1 MFFTGKNY
9 GEQGSVL
16 MESILLLPVVLLSFM
31 AAAQFAHIY
40 FARYMIEYA
49 AYSGARAGRLGS
61 AASIQTN
68 AYNAAGQVCSVLALT
83 SAGTLAGDPLTLPWL
98 GTIEGSQSLAEK
110 LQVTC
115 TEEPGKSIT
124 CTVRMDFPLVVPVVR
139 EVVAGLVR
147 FTEVGSRKM
156 LSRPEHPASDTV
168 VYPGDSFPHLRFK
181 RSATVPRN
189 YRIAD

>member
-1 MFFTGKNY
+1 MFFTGKNH

-16 MESILLLPVVLLSFM
+16 MESILFLPVVLLSFM

-40 FARYMIEYA
+40 LARHMIEYA

-61 AASIQTN
+61 AAVIQTN
-68 AYNAAGQVCSVLALT
+68 AYNAAQQICSILSLT
-83 SAGTLAGDPLTLPWL
+83 AAGASGEPLTLPWF

-115 TEEPGKSIT
+115 TEDPGKSIT
-124 CTVRMDFPLVVPVVR
+124 CTVRMDFPLVVPVAR

-147 FTEVGSRKM
+147 FTEVGSKKFLT
-156 LSRPEHPASDTV
+156 LSEHPAPDTIL
-168 VYPGDSFPHLRFK
+168 YTGNPFPHLRFK
-181 RSATVPRN
+181 RSVTVPRN
-189 YRIAD
+189 YQIAD

>member
-61 AASIQTN
+61 AAAIQTN
-68 AYNAAGQVCSVLALT
+68 AYNAAGQVCSILALT
-83 SAGTLAGDPLTLPWL
+83 PAGTLAGDPLTLPWF

-110 LQVTC
+110 LQVDC
-115 TEEPGKSIT
+115 TEDPGKSIT

-147 FTEVGSRKM
+147 FTEVGSKKFLT
-156 LSRPEHPASDTV
+156 LSEHPAPDTIL
-168 VYPGDSFPHLRFK
+168 YTGNPFPHLRFK
-181 RSATVPRN
+181 RSVTVPRN
-189 YRIAD
+189 YQIAD